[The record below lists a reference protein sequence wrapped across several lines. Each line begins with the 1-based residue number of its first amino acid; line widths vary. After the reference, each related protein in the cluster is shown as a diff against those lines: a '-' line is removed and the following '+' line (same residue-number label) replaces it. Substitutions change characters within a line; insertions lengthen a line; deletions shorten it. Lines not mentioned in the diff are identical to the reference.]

1 VATETTLSETGRQ
14 AAGIADRAT
23 EAVKEAG
30 KTAVQRVF
38 GATPSLPA
46 SGTESLRAGLIE
58 RQYVDAYFE
67 AWRRLA
73 EPAAAGSGDV
83 LKPLLNDLYTTLLA
97 TEAAL
102 RSGNLPPQTDT
113 ANRVRAEAGRL
124 PVPLRGMLESLVSS
138 SSAQTA
144 GAVRSNLGAQLNVA
158 VGDACRKSIAGR
170 YPFNRSSPND
180 VPLGDFA
187 QLFAT
192 GGVLDEYFQKNLA
205 QIVDTST
212 TPWSFRKGLEGPAA
226 GGSASLL
233 AFQQAAR
240 IRSAFFRI
248 GVPTPQYTAAIRVV
262 ELDPTV
268 KEVLLDV
275 GGQTLKHARGE
286 PDRSRNFV
294 WPAPDGGTQVR
305 LALDGAAGLRTDG
318 PWALHRL
325 IDQARITPG
334 STPERFT
341 AAFTVGGQTV
351 TLEIVAGSV
360 YNPFRLRELETF
372 SCPGRL

>member
-1 VATETTLSETGRQ
+1 VAAETTLSETGRQ

-30 KTAVQRVF
+30 KSAVQRVF

-46 SGTESLRAGLIE
+46 SGTEGLRAGLIE

-73 EPAAAGSGDV
+73 EPAAAGGGDV

-138 SSAQTA
+138 SSAQAA

-158 VGDACRKSIAGR
+158 VGDACRKSVAGR

-187 QLFAT
+187 QLFAA
-192 GGVLDEYFQKNLA
+192 GGLLDDYFQKNLA
-205 QIVDTST
+205 QIVDIST

-226 GGSASLL
+226 GGAASLL

-262 ELDPTV
+262 ELDPAV
-268 KEVLLDV
+268 KEALLDV
-275 GGQTLKHARGE
+275 GGQTLRYARGE

-294 WPAPDGGTQVR
+294 WPAPDGGSQVR
-305 LALDGAAGLRTDG
+305 LALDGGAGLRTDG

-325 IDQARITPG
+325 FDQARITPG

-351 TLEIVAGSV
+351 TLEVVAGSV